1 MKTELPNLT
10 EIESFPY
17 RLELRLDWSEQDLFG
32 HINNVNYFK
41 FYQSARL
48 EILKEAGLTELF
60 KQTKVGPTL
69 GNTQCKFI
77 HSLHYPDQIFVH
89 SNIKSIGTTSF
100 VIQHCILNSQKE
112 LCAIAEDVIVV
123 FDYVKEVKMA
133 IPEDILVTLRNIN

>member
-1 MKTELPNLT
+1 MKTELPTIT

-17 RLELRLDWSEQDLFG
+17 QLELRLDWSEQGLFG

-41 FYQSARL
+41 FTQSARL
-48 EILKEAGLTELF
+48 EILKSVGLTELF
-60 KQTKVGPTL
+60 EQTKVGPTL

-77 HSLHYPDQIFVH
+77 KSLHYPDQIRIH
-89 SNIKSIGTTSF
+89 SIIKSIGTSSF

-123 FDYVKEVKMA
+123 FDYEKEVKKD
-133 IPEDILVTLRNIN
+133 IPSNVISFLKN